1 LNFDLSR
8 PHRDRVSKY
17 DPFINLTNLKHYM
30 ILCSMINYFAL
41 MTVLKHSLCQYN
53 AVKATI
59 RKETP
64 GARMPAEF
72 MFMSLPQAGS
82 HNKYE

>member
-1 LNFDLSR
+1 
-8 PHRDRVSKY
+8 
-17 DPFINLTNLKHYM
+17 
-30 ILCSMINYFAL
+30 MINYFAL